1 MNAHD
6 TSAKAPTGF
15 LRRIRWWIP
24 AGLVVLAVANFFRIR
39 LSTELD
45 SNFKAMQISL
55 TIGVLPLLLL
65 LWFIFFSRL
74 RWRTRLLGVCLFAGV
89 VFGITRIVR
98 FDGSVDGTG
107 TPQLAWKWKAKKTGN
122 VTGFKI
128 VASPPASNSVLV
140 AA

>member
-65 LWFIFFSRL
+65 RNHLGADGDAGQVFELLVIFGQDVA
-74 RWRTRLLGVCLFAGV
+74 TRAL
-89 VFGITRIVR
+89 
-98 FDGSVDGTG
+98 DE
-107 TPQLAWKWKAKKTGN
+107 
-122 VTGFKI
+122 
-128 VASPPASNSVLV
+128 
-140 AA
+140 